1 MFEAFRRI
9 SIVLINAAILFM
21 LARIILFD
29 ENSDALG
36 AFGIASL
43 IFLFVYNV
51 YALILYNVFW
61 ENPRKLWYL
70 EAAYVLLLLLPMIFL
85 HHMFS

>member
-1 MFEAFRRI
+1 VKAFRRI
-9 SIVLINAAILFM
+9 SIVLINAAALFLLARVILFG
-21 LARIILFD
+21 

-43 IFLFVYNV
+43 IFLFIYNV

-61 ENPRKLWYL
+61 ENPQKLWYL
-70 EAAYVLLLLLPMIFL
+70 EAAYFLLLLLPMIFL
-85 HHMFS
+85 HHMVS

>member
-1 MFEAFRRI
+1 LKAFRRI
-9 SIVLINAAILFM
+9 SIVLINAAILFL
-21 LARIILFD
+21 LARIILVD
-29 ENSDALG
+29 ESSDTLG

-43 IFLFVYNV
+43 IFLFIYNV

-70 EAAYVLLLLLPMIFL
+70 EAAYFLLLLLPMIFL